1 MSYSGLGIDRGNL
14 SIDNFDVSVFSTEF
28 DDEGSFNLA
37 FNLDV
42 DDWDVS
48 DVSAYVSDI
57 SNIFKKKE

>member
-1 MSYSGLGIDRGNL
+1 MSCSGLGIDRGNL
-14 SIDNFDVSVFSTEF
+14 SIDNFDSVFSTEF

-48 DVSAYVSDI
+48 DVFAYVSDI
-57 SNIFKKKE
+57 FKKKE

>member
-1 MSYSGLGIDRGNL
+1 MSCSGLGIDRGNL